1 MTQHFK
7 IHNFHLSWNCF
18 RLFPG
23 AIEISEI
30 ESDFHS
36 TYSSNSVFDLIQ
48 FSLSKVFE
56 VHFHFFSVNLKCSIQ
71 LFCHKKKT
79 RMKNIR
85 HLFQELMKEKEQYL
99 GLLKQLKDFD
109 DERGRNLAA
118 QAYLDQERKRLEVR
132 ARGLQGYWITLSTI
146 QQHLESL
153 KMRLTQI
160 LRILLKT
167 CLGMRVAWGCSSRKN
182 SMFFGKV

>member
-1 MTQHFK
+1 MLIQHFK
-7 IHNFHLSWNCF
+7 IHSFHLSINCF
-18 RLFPG
+18 RLCSGTF
-23 AIEISEI
+23 EISEI
-30 ESDFHS
+30 GSDFHAI
-36 TYSSNSVFDLIQ
+36 YSSNSVFDIIQ

-56 VHFHFFSVNLKCSIQ
+56 VHFHFSSVNLKCSIQ

-118 QAYLDQERKRLEVR
+118 QAFLDQERKRLEVS
-132 ARGLQGYWITLSTI
+132 ARRLQGY
-146 QQHLESL
+146 
-153 KMRLTQI
+153 
-160 LRILLKT
+160 
-167 CLGMRVAWGCSSRKN
+167 
-182 SMFFGKV
+182 